1 VRFRHVMSASLLA
14 LSTATCSL
22 GDSTD
27 AGSINVFVAVDDSQL
42 TVGEETI
49 NFTVTARNVGYDALT
64 LTGPSDCLLYV
75 EIFNSQGSMVWSSV
89 QGSCVGA
96 TVTEEIA
103 AGQAKDQTFPWTG
116 VNVAGAYLAPGLYLV
131 RGVARTPGTSSI
143 GPALTVALD

>member
-1 VRFRHVMSASLLA
+1 VHFRHVMSALLLA
-14 LSTATCSL
+14 LSTASCSL
-22 GDSTD
+22 GDSVD
-27 AGSINVFVAVDDSQL
+27 AGSINVFVAVDDAQL

-49 NFTVTARNVGYDALT
+49 TFTVTARNVGYDPLT

-75 EIFNSQGSMVWSSV
+75 EIFNTQGTMVWSSV
-89 QGSCVGA
+89 QGSCQGA

-103 AGQAKDQTFPWTG
+103 AGQSKDQSFPWNG

-131 RGVARTPGTSSI
+131 RGVARTPGTSSV

>member
-1 VRFRHVMSASLLA
+1 MRLRHVMSASFLA
-14 LSTATCSL
+14 LFTATCSL
-22 GDSTD
+22 GDSVD
-27 AGSINVFVAVDDSQL
+27 AGSINVFVSVDDAQL

-49 NFTVTARNVGYDALT
+49 NFTVTARNVGYDPLA

-75 EIFNSQGSMVWSSV
+75 EIFDSQGNMVWSSV
-89 QGSCVGA
+89 QGSCQGA

-103 AGQAKDQTFPWTG
+103 AGQAKNQSFPWTG
-116 VNVAGAYLAPGLYLV
+116 TNVAGSFLAPGLYLV

>member
-1 VRFRHVMSASLLA
+1 MHFRHVMSALLLA
-14 LSTATCSL
+14 LSTASCSL
-22 GDSTD
+22 GDSVD
-27 AGSINVFVAVDDSQL
+27 AGSINVFVAVDDAQL

-49 NFTVTARNVGYDALT
+49 TFTVTARNVGYDPLT

-75 EIFNSQGSMVWSSV
+75 EIFNTQGTMVWSSV
-89 QGSCVGA
+89 QGSCQGA

-103 AGQAKDQTFPWTG
+103 AGQSKDQSFPWNG

-131 RGVARTPGTSSI
+131 RGVARTPGTSSV

>member
-1 VRFRHVMSASLLA
+1 MSALLLA
-14 LSTATCSL
+14 LSTASCSL
-22 GDSTD
+22 GDSVD
-27 AGSINVFVAVDDSQL
+27 AGSINVFVAVDDAQL

-49 NFTVTARNVGYDALT
+49 TFTVTARNVGYDPLT

-75 EIFNSQGSMVWSSV
+75 EIFNTQGTMVWSSV
-89 QGSCVGA
+89 QGSCQGA

-103 AGQAKDQTFPWTG
+103 AGQSKDQSFPWNG

-131 RGVARTPGTSSI
+131 RGVARTPGTSSV